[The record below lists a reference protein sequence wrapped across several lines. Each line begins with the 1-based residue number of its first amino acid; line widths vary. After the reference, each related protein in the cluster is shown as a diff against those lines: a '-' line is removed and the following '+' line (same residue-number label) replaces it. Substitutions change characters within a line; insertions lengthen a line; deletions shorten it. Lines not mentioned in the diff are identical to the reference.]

1 MIGEII
7 LHYKIIEKLGEGGMG
22 VVYLADD
29 TKLERKVAIKFLPS
43 HIAENSDERK
53 RFEIEAKA
61 SASLNHPNIATIYA
75 IEHTDDDVF
84 IVMEHIEGQD
94 LGDFAG
100 IRHESLPMEK
110 IIDIATQI
118 ASGLQ
123 AAHDKGIIHR
133 DIKSSNIMITD
144 QGQVKIMDF
153 GLAKVGAGIQ
163 LTKDHSTLGTA
174 AYMSPEQAR
183 GEDVDQRSDIWS
195 FGVVLYEILSG
206 TLPFPG
212 NYEQAVIYAILND
225 EPESIS
231 TSRLD
236 ESIILEKIVY
246 KALSKNRE
254 ERFQNAQEL
263 LKELQAEN
271 EEKFTVT
278 KKLRSKAKSVKNRII
293 GIVGIVIIAVITI
306 YAIFIFN
313 TSNSNSATI
322 EKSIAVLAFKDMSPN
337 HDQEYFA
344 DGISD
349 ELLNLLAKISELR
362 VISRTSSFSY
372 KGKNVTLEKIGEELD
387 VSHILEGSVRKS
399 GNTLRITTQLI
410 KVADGSHQW
419 SETYDRDMEDV
430 FKIQDDIANAVII
443 QLKISLLGDIAKST
457 EVNPDAYTLYL
468 RANHLYQQ
476 FTKEGNEKAEDI
488 VKQSIAIDSSYAPS
502 WNLLS
507 GINLRDA
514 VNFNTKPQKD
524 GYEYAKTAVQKSL
537 NLDNSYAPAYAQLSL
552 ININLW
558 DFNAAKD
565 NLDKAMMLDDRN
577 SVVIDAAIQ
586 NAIDSGRLEEALK
599 LENGGIKLD
608 ANNYVFYLSLG
619 LTYYFLNR
627 FDEAY
632 DAFKKNHF
640 YAPNTEIIH
649 TNLSLALTR
658 QGKSIEALNEAEKEP
673 DEFWNLY
680 ARTKVLFSLD
690 RKKEADSLL
699 IQLIDK
705 YSEFGASNIA
715 EIYAFR
721 GEIENAFRWLDIAFK
736 LPERSLLYNIN
747 FPSFRILYNDP
758 RWNVLLAKMKL
769 PKDHWLLEKK
779 NFEELDIN

>member
-1 MIGEII
+1 
-7 LHYKIIEKLGEGGMG
+7 MG
-22 VVYLADD
+22 VVYKAKD
-29 TKLERKVAIKFLPS
+29 TNLDRTVALKFLPQ
-43 HIAENSDERK
+43 HLLADKEVEQ
-53 RFEIEAKA
+53 RFISEAKA
-61 SASLNHPNIATIYA
+61 ASSFDHPNICTIHD
-75 IEHTDDDVF
+75 IGKTDDDQLF
-84 IVMEHIEGQD
+84 IAMTCYEGETLKKKLD
-94 LGDFAG
+94 KGPINVEVA
-100 IRHESLPMEK
+100 M
-110 IIDIATQI
+110 DIAVQV
-118 ASGLQ
+118 AEGLKK
-123 AAHDKGIIHR
+123 AHQKGIIHR
-133 DIKSSNIMITD
+133 DIKPANIFITND
-144 QGQVKIMDF
+144 GVVKILDF
-153 GLAKVGAGIQ
+153 GLAKVSTQ
-163 LTKDHSTLGTA
+163 THLTTMGSTMGTV
-174 AYMSPEQAR
+174 AYMSPEQTR
-183 GEDVDQRSDIWS
+183 GDEVDHRIDIWS
-195 FGVVLYEILSG
+195 LGVVFYEMLTG
-206 TLPFPG
+206 ELPFKG
-212 NYEQAVIYAILND
+212 DYEQAIIYSILND

-236 ESIILEKIVY
+236 EYIILEKIIY

-254 ERFQNAQEL
+254 ERFKNAQEL
-263 LKELQAEN
+263 LKELQTEN

-278 KKLRSKAKSVKNRII
+278 KKLRSKAKSDKNWII
-293 GIVGIVIIAVITI
+293 GIAGIVIISVITI
-306 YAIFIFN
+306 YAVFMFN
-313 TSNSNSATI
+313 TSNSNSVTI
-322 EKSIAVLAFKDMSPN
+322 EKSIAVLAFKDMSPD

-349 ELLNLLAKISELR
+349 ELLNLLAKIPELR

-387 VSHILEGSVRKS
+387 VTHILEGSVRKS

-410 KVADGSHQW
+410 KVADGSHLW

-457 EVNPDAYTLYL
+457 EVNPDAYALYL
-468 RANHLYQQ
+468 QANHLYQQ

-488 VKQSIAIDSSYAPS
+488 VKQSIAIDSTYAPS

-514 VNFNTKPQKD
+514 FNFNTKPQKD
-524 GYEYAKTAVQKSL
+524 AFEYAKTAVQKSL
-537 NLDNSYAPAYAQLSL
+537 NLDNNYAPAYAQLSQ

-558 DFNAAKD
+558 DFDAARD
-565 NLDKAMMLDDRN
+565 NINKAMMLDDRN

-586 NAIDSGRLEEALK
+586 NAIQSGRLEEALK

-608 ANNYVFYLSLG
+608 PNNYVLYLSLG
-619 LTYYFLNR
+619 FTYYFLNH

-632 DAFKKNHF
+632 DAFKKNYF

-680 ARTKVLFSLD
+680 ARTKALFSLG

-699 IQLIDK
+699 VQLINK

-721 GEIENAFRWLDIAFK
+721 GEINNAFKWLNIAFE
-736 LPERSLLYNIN
+736 LPERTLLYNIN

-758 RWNVLLAKMKL
+758 RWSVLLAKMKL

-779 NFEELDIN
+779 N

>member
-1 MIGEII
+1 
-7 LHYKIIEKLGEGGMG
+7 MG
-22 VVYLADD
+22 VVYKAKD
-29 TKLERKVAIKFLPS
+29 TNLDRTVALKFLPQ
-43 HIAENSDERK
+43 HLLADKEVEQ
-53 RFEIEAKA
+53 RFISEAKA
-61 SASLNHPNIATIYA
+61 ASSFDHPNICTIHD
-75 IEHTDDDVF
+75 IGKTDDDQLF
-84 IVMEHIEGQD
+84 IAMTCYEGETLKKKLD
-94 LGDFAG
+94 KGPINVEVA
-100 IRHESLPMEK
+100 M
-110 IIDIATQI
+110 DIAVQV
-118 ASGLQ
+118 AEGLKK
-123 AAHDKGIIHR
+123 AHQKGIIHR
-133 DIKSSNIMITD
+133 DIKPANIFITND
-144 QGQVKIMDF
+144 GVVKILDF
-153 GLAKVGAGIQ
+153 GLAKVSTQ
-163 LTKDHSTLGTA
+163 THLTTMGSTMGTV
-174 AYMSPEQAR
+174 AYMSPEQTR
-183 GEDVDQRSDIWS
+183 GDEVDHRIDIWS
-195 FGVVLYEILSG
+195 LGVVFYEMLTG
-206 TLPFPG
+206 ELPFKG
-212 NYEQAVIYAILND
+212 DYEQAIIYSILND

-236 ESIILEKIVY
+236 EYIILEKIIY

-254 ERFQNAQEL
+254 ERFKNAQEL
-263 LKELQAEN
+263 LKELQTEN

-278 KKLRSKAKSVKNRII
+278 KKLRSKAKSDKNWII
-293 GIVGIVIIAVITI
+293 GIAGIVIISVITI
-306 YAIFIFN
+306 YAVFMFN
-313 TSNSNSATI
+313 TSNSNSVTI
-322 EKSIAVLAFKDMSPN
+322 EKSIAVLAFKDMSPD

-349 ELLNLLAKISELR
+349 ELLNLLAKIPELR

-387 VSHILEGSVRKS
+387 VTHILEGSVRKS

-410 KVADGSHQW
+410 KVADGSHLW

-457 EVNPDAYTLYL
+457 EVNPDAYALYL
-468 RANHLYQQ
+468 QANHLYQQ

-488 VKQSIAIDSSYAPS
+488 VKQSIAIDSTYAPS

-514 VNFNTKPQKD
+514 FNFNTKPQKD
-524 GYEYAKTAVQKSL
+524 AFEYAKTAVQKSL
-537 NLDNSYAPAYAQLSL
+537 NLDNNYAPAYAQLSQ

-558 DFNAAKD
+558 DFDAARD
-565 NLDKAMMLDDRN
+565 NINKAMMLDDRN

-586 NAIDSGRLEEALK
+586 NAIQSGRLEEALK

-608 ANNYVFYLSLG
+608 PNNYVLYLSLG
-619 LTYYFLNR
+619 FTYYFLNH

-632 DAFKKNHF
+632 DAFKKNYF

-680 ARTKVLFSLD
+680 ARTKALFSLG

-699 IQLIDK
+699 VQLINK

-721 GEIENAFRWLDIAFK
+721 GEINNAFKWLNIAFE
-736 LPERSLLYNIN
+736 LPERTLLYNIN

-779 NFEELDIN
+779 N